1 MDGNGE
7 RRFWLEREKGT
18 SQAPGRKRV
27 GYHLRCRGGAG
38 ATGAGREL
46 GIREEEKRG
55 KLVGTQKRRKGYQQD
70 SNKSRIWD
78 CWMNVGEP
86 KDDGKRKKKR
96 RRGGGGR

>member
-55 KLVGTQKRRKGYQQD
+55 KLVGTQK
-70 SNKSRIWD
+70 
-78 CWMNVGEP
+78 
-86 KDDGKRKKKR
+86 KKKR
-96 RRGGGGR
+96 ISTGFQ